1 MMGKINSRAKGA
13 SGELQVIEELKKL
26 LPPEMTSGLA
36 RNLEQT
42 RDGGH
47 DILGLGN
54 WALEVKR
61 YAEIKP
67 ADMER
72 FWEQTLTQARK
83 DAKRPALVFRQDRRE
98 WRAVVTMGYGDEYEW
113 TSEVSMK
120 LFAHLVKENW
130 NV

>member
-1 MMGKINSRAKGA
+1 MGKINSRAKGA
-13 SGELQVIEELKKL
+13 SGELEVIEVLKKL

-47 DILGLGN
+47 DILGLDN

-72 FWEQTLTQARK
+72 FWEQTLDQARK
-83 DAKRPALVFRQDRRE
+83 DEKRPALVFRQDRRE
-98 WRAVVTMGYGDEYEW
+98 WRAVVTMGHGDEYEW
-113 TSEVSMK
+113 TSEISMK